1 MKRELISFSGRKV
14 PVIRET
20 DVLVCGG
27 GPAGVGAA
35 IGSARCGVRTLIVE
49 QYGSLGGM
57 GTVGLVCAFM
67 PTKGDDQGVFKD
79 VVEEL
84 KKMEA
89 VEDTGFG
96 KYFDPEALKLVL
108 LNLMEREKVDI
119 LFHTFICGAIVEG
132 KEVKGVLVANKS
144 GISAILAKV
153 TVDATGDGDVC
164 FFAGCP
170 FWKEKKE
177 NLQGVTLMFTLG
189 GINYEKISS
198 NNPHYHFCHKSKCLC
213 SRKFNN
219 KNK

>member
-67 PTKGDDQGVFKD
+67 PTKGDNQGVFRD

-84 KKMEA
+84 KKWRQ
-89 VEDTGFG
+89 
-96 KYFDPEALKLVL
+96 LKIRDLGNTL
-108 LNLMEREKVDI
+108 TLKHSNL
-119 LFHTFICGAIVEG
+119 
-132 KEVKGVLVANKS
+132 
-144 GISAILAKV
+144 
-153 TVDATGDGDVC
+153 
-164 FFAGCP
+164 FF
-170 FWKEKKE
+170 
-177 NLQGVTLMFTLG
+177 
-189 GINYEKISS
+189 
-198 NNPHYHFCHKSKCLC
+198 
-213 SRKFNN
+213 
-219 KNK
+219 